1 MSVHEKIRFLRQAKG
16 WTQEEVADKLNM
28 SQNGYGCIERGE
40 TDVNLSRLE
49 QIADLFEIKLSEL
62 LGLDEKAVF
71 NAVFNQGST
80 KNKNTQNY
88 HATGSQ
94 PLDYLQLKAE
104 LEKQLLLNSA
114 KDREIELLKELVAF
128 LKKPEVSA

>member
-1 MSVHEKIRFLRQAKG
+1 MPAHEKIRFLRQAKG
-16 WTQEEVADKLNM
+16 WTQEEVADKLKM
-28 SQNGYGCIERGE
+28 SQNGYGSIERGE

-49 QIADLFEIKLSEL
+49 QIAELFEIKLSEL

-88 HATGSQ
+88 HATGSES
-94 PLDYLQLKAE
+94 LDYLQLKSE
-104 LEKQLLLNSA
+104 LEKQQLLNGS
-114 KDREIELLKELVAF
+114 KDREIELLKEVIALMKKEVA
-128 LKKPEVSA
+128 

>member
-1 MSVHEKIRFLRQAKG
+1 
-16 WTQEEVADKLNM
+16 M
-28 SQNGYGCIERGE
+28 SQNGYGSIERGE

-49 QIADLFEIKLSEL
+49 QIADLFGIKLSEL

-88 HATGSQ
+88 HAAGSQ
-94 PLDYLQLKAE
+94 SLDYLQLKSE
-104 LEKQLLLNSA
+104 FGKQQLLNGT
-114 KDREIELLKELVAF
+114 KDREIELLKEVITLMKKEVA
-128 LKKPEVSA
+128 